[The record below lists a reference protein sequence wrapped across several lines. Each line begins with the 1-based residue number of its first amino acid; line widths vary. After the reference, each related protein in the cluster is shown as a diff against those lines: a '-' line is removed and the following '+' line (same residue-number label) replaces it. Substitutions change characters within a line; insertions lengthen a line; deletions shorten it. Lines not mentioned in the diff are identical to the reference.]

1 MQTDRSTIL
10 HLVALGRITP
20 AEAER
25 LLLAW
30 NEGREELWVLAAGVA
45 LAGLAQLRLHEL
57 LPVLARL
64 VHALSPQILTAL
76 HQPFSLFAD
85 LLGGIL

>member
-1 MQTDRSTIL
+1 MQTDRRTIL

-30 NEGREELWVLAAGVA
+30 NEGRELSWVFAACVAVAVLTQLHLQGLLLELVRAASALLGPGSPVLHRA
-45 LAGLAQLRLHEL
+45 LA
-57 LPVLARL
+57 
-64 VHALSPQILTAL
+64 
-76 HQPFSLFAD
+76 LFTNMY
-85 LLGGIL
+85 GGIL